1 MKIISLVV
9 CVVFWCIIVGVLCDG
24 SSRVGENAARGVQ
37 IISPVNHTFQ
47 LNLSELNA
55 ILNNDAIKDRY
66 VVVVSIAG
74 AYRRGKSFLMN
85 FFLRYLQA
93 QVREMFSQYSNGNF
107 SKVIRTK
114 NTSII

>member
-1 MKIISLVV
+1 MKVILFVV
-9 CVVFWCIIVGVLCDG
+9 CTVFWCIIDGVLCDG
-24 SSRVGENAARGVQ
+24 SSRGDVNVARGVQ

-85 FFLRYLQA
+85 FFLRFLQA
-93 QVREMFSQYSNGNF
+93 QVSESLS
-107 SKVIRTK
+107 
-114 NTSII
+114 